1 MDSPRVKEYKKQ
13 IQTLFSRAKVYGFV
27 DWWHMGPLTRG
38 ILDLMDDVR
47 KELSAPE
54 DRWDLFAVANY
65 VFLKWGKT
73 HMDDDG
79 DTQMVMDEV
88 TDAWDDV
95 ICRLA
100 DEKEQKKALDF
111 FMKHTDGK
119 VIDYMEDCL
128 YQFMDTHFR
137 TPEFLKVKRGFLED
151 KICQVESSDRD
162 DYLKEYNIS
171 DLKDYL
177 LQVLS
182 DEGAPIEEVEA
193 YAKTVGGYAVDDR
206 MLRIYEERGE
216 IEKEITLLQKIIG
229 KQDGRTFNSFSYTK
243 YEMKLKNL
251 YQRTGRTEEYYALLR
266 QMFYERPG
274 DDELYEEYRATFSD
288 DQWRE
293 ETEQSLYPVV
303 VGRYNAMSFFEK
315 EKRYDL
321 MMDTA
326 EKLGYLYG
334 YEEAL
339 KERYPERCLKI
350 LAGNADKEMERATQ
364 RKGYRKVARILKK
377 MLKYPGGDTVA
388 KALAEKYRKEYPR
401 RPALWEELERF

>member
-13 IQTLFSRAKVYGFV
+13 IQTLFSRAKVHGFV
-27 DWWHMGPLTRG
+27 DWRHMGPLESG
-38 ILDLMDDVR
+38 VLDLLDDAR
-47 KELSAPE
+47 QELSAPE
-54 DRWDLFAVANY
+54 DRWDLFAVANA

-73 HMDDDG
+73 DMDDDG

-111 FMKHTDGK
+111 FMKNTDGK
-119 VIDYMEDCL
+119 VIDYVENYL

-137 TPEFLKVKRGFLED
+137 TPEFLKIKRSFLED
-151 KICQVESSDRD
+151 KIRQVESSDKD
-162 DYLKEYNIS
+162 DFLKECDKT
-171 DLKDYL
+171 DLKEYL

-193 YAKTVGGYAVDDR
+193 YAKTVGRQDISDR

-216 IEKEITLLQKIIG
+216 IEREIALLRKIIEEQ
-229 KQDGRTFNSFSYTK
+229 KGRPFRSFSYKK
-243 YEMKLKNL
+243 YEMKLKDI
-251 YQRTGRTEEYYALLR
+251 YQRTGRAEEHYALLR
-266 QMFYERPG
+266 QMFYEYPG
-274 DDELYEEYRATFSD
+274 NDELYKEYRATFSD
-288 DQWRE
+288 DGWCDE
-293 ETEQSLYPVV
+293 AEQHLFPAVI
-303 VGRYNAMSFFEK
+303 GRYDAMSLFEK

-326 EKLGYLYG
+326 ERAGDFYG
-334 YEEAL
+334 YEKVL
-339 KERYPERCLKI
+339 KKRYPERCLKI
-350 LAGNADKEMERATQ
+350 LAMKADEEMELATQ
-364 RKGYRKVARILKK
+364 RKGYRKVARVLKK
-377 MLKYPGGDTVA
+377 MLGYPGGESVA
-388 KALAEKYRKEYPR
+388 KELAEKYRKEYPR

>member
-13 IQTLFSRAKVYGFV
+13 IQDIFSCAKVNGFV
-27 DWWHMGPLTRG
+27 DWRHMGPLTRG
-38 ILDLMDDVR
+38 ILDLMDDAR

-65 VFLKWGKT
+65 VFLKWGNT
-73 HMDDDG
+73 DMDDDG

-111 FMKHTDGK
+111 FMKNTDGK
-119 VIDYMEDCL
+119 VIDYMEDYL

-137 TPEFLKVKRGFLED
+137 TPEILKIKRSFLED
-151 KICQVESSDRD
+151 KIRQVESSDRND
-162 DYLKEYNIS
+162 FLKKHDMA

-177 LQVLS
+177 LQILS

-193 YAKTVGGYAVDDR
+193 YAKTVGGFAVDDR
-206 MLRIYEERGE
+206 LLRIYEERRE
-216 IEKEITLLQKIIG
+216 IEKEITLLRKIIG
-229 KQDGRTFNSFSYTK
+229 KQDGHTFNSFSYTK

-251 YQRTGRTEEYYALLR
+251 YQRTGRTEEHYALLR

-274 DDELYEEYRATFSD
+274 NDELYEEYRATFSD
-288 DQWRE
+288 DGWRE
-293 ETEQSLYPVV
+293 ETEQHLFPAVI
-303 VGRYNAMSFFEK
+303 GRYDAMSLFEK

-326 EKLGYLYG
+326 ERVGDFYG
-334 YEEAL
+334 YEKVL
-339 KERYPERCLKI
+339 RERYPERCLKI

-364 RKGYRKVARILKK
+364 RKGYRKVARILRK
-377 MLKYPGGDTVA
+377 MLKYPGGEAVA
-388 KALAEKYRKEYPR
+388 KDLAEKYRKEYPR

>member
-1 MDSPRVKEYKKQ
+1 M
-13 IQTLFSRAKVYGFV
+13 
-27 DWWHMGPLTRG
+27 
-38 ILDLMDDVR
+38 
-47 KELSAPE
+47 
-54 DRWDLFAVANY
+54 
-65 VFLKWGKT
+65 
-73 HMDDDG
+73 
-79 DTQMVMDEV
+79 
-88 TDAWDDV
+88 
-95 ICRLA
+95 
-100 DEKEQKKALDF
+100 
-111 FMKHTDGK
+111 
-119 VIDYMEDCL
+119 
-128 YQFMDTHFR
+128 
-137 TPEFLKVKRGFLED
+137 
-151 KICQVESSDRD
+151 
-162 DYLKEYNIS
+162 
-171 DLKDYL
+171 
-177 LQVLS
+177 LS

-251 YQRTGRTEEYYALLR
+251 YQRTGRTEEHYALLR

-293 ETEQSLYPVV
+293 ETEQRLYPAV

-326 EKLGYLYG
+326 ERVGDFYG

-377 MLKYPGGDTVA
+377 MLKYPGGEAVA
-388 KALAEKYRKEYPR
+388 KDLAEKYRKEYPR